1 MPAVWGLGSRRA
13 HKSDGYNILTHKC
26 WHQDTYF
33 SLSFTSMHKNDPKNV
48 ACWVVA
54 PVISLCGPI
63 RRCYRSHSLICQ
75 SAANE
80 PLLSNRK
87 CDVTAQS
94 SSEGALLND
103 KHNFCLQSA
112 QSDFLFITARLSTPI
127 QQLYFHNIVLTY
139 IHLYTSSKR
148 ASEFFCFKKPRVK
161 TAF

>member
-13 HKSDGYNILTHKC
+13 RKSDGYNTLAHKY
-26 WHQDTYF
+26 WHQVTYF

-54 PVISLCGPI
+54 LVISLGGPI

-75 SAANE
+75 SEADE

-94 SSEGALLND
+94 SEGALLND
-103 KHNFCLQSA
+103 KHNFCRQSA

-139 IHLYTSSKR
+139 IHIKMSKR
-148 ASEFFCFKKPRVK
+148 ASEFFGFKKLHVK